1 MYLVAAFIAERPI
14 LENSFKRIGQ
24 DFIVDLGFKSF
35 AMIPIEDQADAIV
48 REHCS
53 VRPDDNA
60 LARNFDAE
68 DVEKIIRKLVE
79 PIDAGKFAFV
89 STDSFGGPPEYISI
103 ALAFN
108 DGRTSVFSRED
119 ARWPDTNVSMALK
132 AIGVPE
138 KLDKR
143 LDAFDVLGLGRF
155 RTSERWLESGRR
167 SKT

>member
-1 MYLVAAFIAERPI
+1 MYFVAAFIAERSN

-35 AMIPIEDQADAIV
+35 AMIPIADQVDVII
-48 REHCS
+48 REHCNI
-53 VRPDDNA
+53 RADDIG
-60 LARNFDAE
+60 LASNFY
-68 DVEKIIRKLVE
+68 EKDIEMIIRRLAN

-89 STDSFGGPPEYISI
+89 STDSFGGPPHYESI
-103 ALAFN
+103 ALAF
-108 DGRTSVFSRED
+108 DQGRASIFNRDD
-119 ARWPDTNVSMALK
+119 APWPDTNVSMALK

-155 RTSERWLESGRR
+155 RTSNEWLESSRAPR
-167 SKT
+167 T